1 MKLLLALSALA
12 LCGPAAARISVRRR
26 LMYNL
31 KTWVQGAAHCAEFA
45 TEGAE
50 IDLDKANECRRC
62 YAKIGDWGTEAGF
75 AQGQE
80 DECWEEALLRRI
92 AEKCVEAGGNRK
104 HLGGLCVIQHITQN
118 MEYAKL
124 KVYGE
129 AKRKVIHKP
138 TAYEN
143 MLQSVFEEG
152 YCESANPGNKDR
164 EAECMMCFDYVRTEA
179 NKMWE
184 ELDNTAEQVD
194 TAAMRMMF
202 AQYMFCADTYLT

>member
-1 MKLLLALSALA
+1 M
-12 LCGPAAARISVRRR
+12 
-26 LMYNL
+26 
-31 KTWVQGAAHCAEFA
+31 
-45 TEGAE
+45 
-50 IDLDKANECRRC
+50 
-62 YAKIGDWGTEAGF
+62 
-75 AQGQE
+75 
-80 DECWEEALLRRI
+80 
-92 AEKCVEAGGNRK
+92 
-104 HLGGLCVIQHITQN
+104 IQHITQN

-138 TAYEN
+138 TTYEN

-179 NKMWE
+179 NKMWD

-202 AQYMFCADTYLT
+202 AQYMFCADTYLAPVYSDCFENIDDLITHIEDNNQEEWGKKLLEDQGCMLLKQSQYYFQDCADGAGDGVEGLLNYVHCSRNTVRLRIRSHNTDGRNGLLHLNFLLTILDCDLGDQQAARGG